1 MKNIQ
6 KTGPESSRKGDQ
18 ILKVE
23 LNSTSKV
30 RVLAFVRD
38 SLARKAK
45 FSIVTPNPEL
55 VLMAQKDAN
64 LVKSLQKA
72 SLAIP
77 DGIGLSQ
84 AARFLSLPAPRNILL
99 RIPVCFLQ
107 GLWVGLATFIARDW
121 LLDCLPIIKGRDLFM
136 ELMKLANKKG
146 WRVFFLGGESGEAK
160 GAGEKL
166 RRSLKSAR
174 IAYAAGP
181 MLDNEG
187 RPKTQEDKNAEI
199 YSIRQINEFKPHL
212 LFVAFNAPKQ
222 EKWLIKWLGNLDIG
236 GGMVVGGTFRYISG
250 QSKLPPRWMEFT
262 GLEWVWR
269 LISEPWRLKRVLR
282 AFPIFPLKVF
292 LYKLNTP

>member
-1 MKNIQ
+1 MKYIKNIASV
-6 KTGPESSRKGDQ
+6 SSRKDGK
-18 ILKVE
+18 ILNVG

-38 SLARKAK
+38 SLAHKAK

-55 VLMAQKDAN
+55 VLLAERDVS

-77 DGIGLSQ
+77 DGIGLAQ
-84 AARFLSLPAPRNILL
+84 AARFLSLAAPRNPFL
-99 RIPVCFLQ
+99 RIPVCFIQ
-107 GLWVGLATFIARDW
+107 GLWVGLATFIDRDW
-121 LLDCLPIIKGRDLFM
+121 LLDFLPVIKGRDLFM

-160 GAGEKL
+160 VAGEKL

-181 MLDNEG
+181 MLDSEG
-187 RPKTQEDKNAEI
+187 RPKTLKDKTAEI

-222 EKWLIKWLGNLDIG
+222 EKWLIKWLPNLEIG

-250 QSKLPPRWMEFT
+250 QSKLPPKWIESL
-262 GLEWVWR
+262 GLEWAWR
-269 LISEPWRLKRVLR
+269 LLTEPRRIKRVLR
-282 AFPIFPLKVF
+282 AFPVFPLKVF